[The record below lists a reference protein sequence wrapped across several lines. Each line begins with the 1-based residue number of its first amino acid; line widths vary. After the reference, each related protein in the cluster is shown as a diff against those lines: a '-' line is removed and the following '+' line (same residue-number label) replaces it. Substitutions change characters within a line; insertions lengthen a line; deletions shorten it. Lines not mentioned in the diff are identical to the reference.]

1 MNAPIAPDSLLFHP
15 PTRRPVVRKTRASPL
30 VAVLLAL
37 SVGAPAQAIAQ
48 QGIAGTVVD
57 GATLRPLVGA
67 QIVVTGTNLGALA
80 LANGGFAIEGV
91 PGATADIRV
100 IMIGY
105 ATWEQT
111 VNVGD
116 RNIRIELNR
125 EAISMDEIVVTG
137 TAGGSQVRAVGN
149 AVSAVAM
156 AEVIERRAP
165 PKVQSMLTAEIP
177 GLRFRSVGG
186 EIGSG
191 GSIKIRGTGS
201 LVLSNE
207 PVIFVD
213 GVRVDNRDNTQSAAF
228 VNSRGGPS
236 RLNDLALNDVERIE
250 VIKGPAAATLYG
262 TEASNGV
269 IQIFTKRGQQGA
281 PRFEVSLR
289 QGASFLYDAENKYPV
304 VWGVDANTGQL
315 MSANLVE
322 LEAARGTPIF
332 RTGLPTS
339 VFASVS
345 GGIQNLRYYFSA
357 DALRDEGMVDY
368 QWQNKLA
375 GRSNLSYTTERFE
388 AGVNMGFIRQKTR
401 TSGGEQAM
409 TFQLM
414 WGSPLKL
421 DGPSRGFFR
430 NSHEDYHN
438 YVSGEEEIDR
448 FTGGFYL
455 RHSPVEWLTHRL
467 DIGGDFGNQRSFSLW
482 PRTAQQPGPFRRSIG
497 QKDVVQDRTT
507 LTTVSYS
514 ATIPFDLTDD
524 LQFETS
530 SGVQYYQRKHQITL
544 ASGVEFP
551 VPGVSTVSAA
561 AQRLADEDF
570 IENKTF
576 GVYVQE
582 QIGWKNR
589 LFLTGAVRGD
599 DNSAF
604 GENFDFVVYPKVST
618 AWVISEEPF
627 WTLPIV
633 NTLKLRAAWGK
644 AGQQPDVF
652 AATRLYA
659 PATGRGGI
667 PTLTPSNIGN
677 PDLKPE
683 VGQELELGFD
693 ASLFDQKVTIDFTYY
708 DQKRKDAI
716 VPAAALPSMGFPG
729 TQFVNVGEVAN
740 KGFEIA
746 VGTQVFRSEDWGLDL
761 NGSYANTDNKVVD
774 LGGITPPLIGL
785 PWPGQ
790 RHVEGFPVA
799 SLFMKKVLSAQW
811 DAAGNLVNMMCE
823 GGDPVSGGGAA
834 VPCAEAGTAYWGPP
848 TPTWDIAAS
857 GTLRYKDLSLSATV
871 DGQGGYYKCNG
882 DIAWANV
889 FFRNTREINLPAGE
903 QNPILAAYD
912 QMGFVCQAGAVDS
925 GFAKLRDLSL
935 RWDLPSGIASMIGA
949 ARATA
954 QLSAHNMV
962 VLWQATRELYGTRVI
977 DPEVHSNTN
986 FRGDIGDKGA
996 YVQDLWPQLQRI
1008 DFTIRAVF

>member
-1 MNAPIAPDSLLFHP
+1 MTRYRALLGILLLCALAIAPAAAQEPVTVSGAVTDSSGGVLPGVTVEAQRGLRVVATAATGNDGRYRLDLPEAGRYRVTARLDGFSAAADDVAAAAEAA
-15 PTRRPVVRKTRASPL
+15 TADFRLDIAPVRD
-30 VAVLLAL
+30 
-37 SVGAPAQAIAQ
+37 
-48 QGIAGTVVD
+48 TVVVTASRTAE
-57 GATLRPLVGA
+57 GAASVTESHSVFTAEDIETLGSHSVADVLRYVPGFN
-67 QIVVTGTNLGALA
+67 IESTGREGALA
-80 LANGGFAIEGV
+80 SVFA
-91 PGATADIRV
+91 R
-100 IMIGY
+100 
-105 ATWEQT
+105 
-111 VNVGD
+111 
-116 RNIRIELNR
+116 
-125 EAISMDEIVVTG
+125 
-137 TAGGSQVRAVGN
+137 
-149 AVSAVAM
+149 
-156 AEVIERRAP
+156 
-165 PKVQSMLTAEIP
+165 
-177 GLRFRSVGG
+177 GG
-186 EIGSG
+186 ESDYNH
-191 GSIKIRGTGS
+191 
-201 LVLSNE
+201 VL
-207 PVIFVD
+207 ID
-213 GVRVDNRDNTQSAAF
+213 GVRVNDNGGYFDFDKVSAAEIDRVEVVRGAQSA
-228 VNSRGGPS
+228 
-236 RLNDLALNDVERIE
+236 
-250 VIKGPAAATLYG
+250 LYG
-262 TEASNGV
+262 SDAIGSV

-289 QGASFLYDAENKYPV
+289 QGASFLYDAANKYPV
-304 VWGVDANTGQL
+304 VWGLDSNTGQL

-322 LEAARGTPIF
+322 LEAARGTPVF

-388 AGVNMGFIRQKTR
+388 AGVNMGFIRQKTH

-455 RHSPVEWLTHRL
+455 RHSPAEWLTHRL

-482 PRTAQQPGPFRRSIG
+482 PRTPQQPGPFRRSIG

-507 LTTVSYS
+507 LTTVSYNVT
-514 ATIPFDLTDD
+514 APFDMSDD
-524 LQFETS
+524 LRFETS

-618 AWVISEEPF
+618 AWVVSEEPF
-627 WTLPIV
+627 WSIPLV

-716 VPAAALPSMGFPG
+716 VPAAALPSLGFPG

-761 NGSYANTDNKVVD
+761 GGSYANTDNTVVD
-774 LGGITPPLIGL
+774 LGGNPTSD
-785 PWPGQ
+785 
-790 RHVEGFPVA
+790 R
-799 SLFMKKVLSAQW
+799 
-811 DAAGNLVNMMCE
+811 AALAGPAARR
-823 GGDPVSGGGAA
+823 GVSGGFH
-834 VPCAEAGTAYWGPP
+834 VYEE
-848 TPTWDIAAS
+848 
-857 GTLRYKDLSLSATV
+857 
-871 DGQGGYYKCNG
+871 GGERPVG
-882 DIAWANV
+882 RGRRSRQRNV
-889 FFRNTREINLPAGE
+889 
-903 QNPILAAYD
+903 
-912 QMGFVCQAGAVDS
+912 
-925 GFAKLRDLSL
+925 
-935 RWDLPSGIASMIGA
+935 
-949 ARATA
+949 
-954 QLSAHNMV
+954 
-962 VLWQATRELYGTRVI
+962 
-977 DPEVHSNTN
+977 
-986 FRGDIGDKGA
+986 
-996 YVQDLWPQLQRI
+996 
-1008 DFTIRAVF
+1008 

>member
-1 MNAPIAPDSLLFHP
+1 MNPPIAPDSLPFHH

-514 ATIPFDLTDD
+514 ATVPFDLTDD

-627 WTLPIV
+627 WTLPII

>member
-1 MNAPIAPDSLLFHP
+1 MNTPSATNSPSLRP
-15 PTRRPVVRKTRASPL
+15 SARRTFARKTRASPF
-30 VAVLLAL
+30 ATVLLTL
-37 SVGAPAQAIAQ
+37 LLTVPAPGIAQ
-48 QGIAGTVVD
+48 QGIGGTVVD
-57 GATLRPLVGA
+57 AETQRPLVGA
-67 QIVVTGTNLGALA
+67 QIVVTGTSLGVLA
-80 LANGGFAIEGV
+80 RTNGGFLIEGV
-91 PGATADIRV
+91 PGATAEVRV

-105 ATWEQT
+105 APWQQT
-111 VNVGD
+111 VSVGD
-116 RNIRIELNR
+116 RNIRVELQR
-125 EAISMDEIVVTG
+125 QAISMDEIVVTG

-149 AVSAVAM
+149 AVSAVEM
-156 AEVIERRAP
+156 ADVIERRAP
-165 PKVQSMLTAEIP
+165 PKIQSMLTAEVP
-177 GLRFRSVGG
+177 GLRLRSVGG
-186 EIGSG
+186 EIGG
-191 GSIKIRGTGS
+191 GGPIKIRGTGS

-213 GVRVDNRDNTQSAAF
+213 GVRVDNRDNAESAAF
-228 VNSRGGPS
+228 VNRRGGPS
-236 RLNDLALNDVERIE
+236 RLNDLALNDIDRIE

-281 PRFEVSLR
+281 PKFEVSLR
-289 QGASFLYDAENKYPV
+289 QGAAFLHNAATKFPV
-304 VWGVDANTGQL
+304 VWGTDPNTGQL
-315 MSANLVE
+315 LSANLVD
-322 LEAARGTPIF
+322 LEAARGTPVF

-339 VFASVS
+339 MFASVS
-345 GGIQNLRYYFSA
+345 GGIENLKYYFSV

-388 AGVNMGFIRQKTR
+388 AGVNMGFIRQKTH

-430 NSHEDYHN
+430 NSHEDYQQF
-438 YVSGEEEIDR
+438 VSGEEEVDR

-497 QKDVVQDRTT
+497 QKDVVQDRTA
-507 LTTVSYS
+507 LTTFNYNV
-514 ATIPFDLTDD
+514 TVPLDLGDNIT
-524 LQFETS
+524 LESS

-544 ASGVEFP
+544 ASGIEFP

-570 IENKTF
+570 IENKTV

-604 GENFDFVVYPKVST
+604 GENFDVVIYPKVSM
-618 AWVISEEPF
+618 AWVVSEEPF
-627 WTLPIV
+627 WSLPLV

-652 AATRLYA
+652 AATRLYT
-659 PATGRGGI
+659 PATGRGGT

-683 VGQELELGFD
+683 VGQEMELGFD
-693 ASLFDQKVTIDFTYY
+693 ASLLDQKVTIDFTYY
-708 DQKRKDAI
+708 DQRRTDAI
-716 VPAAALPSMGFPG
+716 VPAAALPSLGFPG
-729 TQFVNVGEVAN
+729 TQFVNVGEVTN
-740 KGFEIA
+740 SGFEIA
-746 VGTQVFRSEDWGLDL
+746 VGTQILRSEDWGLDL
-761 NGSYANTDNKVVD
+761 GGSYANTDNEVAD
-774 LGGITPPLIGL
+774 LGGITPPLVGF

-790 RHVEGFPVA
+790 RHVEGYPVA
-799 SLFMKKVLSAQW
+799 SLFMKKVVSAAW
-811 DAAGNLVNMMCE
+811 DAGGNLVNVMCE
-823 GGDPVSGGGAA
+823 GGDPVSGGGPPI
-834 VPCAEAGTAYWGPP
+834 PCADAGTAYWGSP
-848 TPTWDIAAS
+848 TPIWDVAATA
-857 GTLRYKDLSLSATV
+857 TLRYKDFSVSATA
-871 DGQGGYYKCNG
+871 DGQGGYVKCNG

-889 FFRNTREINLPAGE
+889 FFRNTREINLPPGE
-903 QNPILAAYD
+903 QDPILAAYD

-925 GFAKLRDLSL
+925 GFAKLRDISL
-935 RWDLPSGIASMIGA
+935 RWDIPARFASFFGA

-954 QLSAHNMV
+954 QLSAHNMF
-962 VLWQATRELYGTRVI
+962 VLWQATEELYGTRVI
-977 DPEVHSNTN
+977 DPEVHSNYN
-986 FRGDIGDKGA
+986 ANGDIGDKSA
-996 YVQDLWPQLQRI
+996 YTQDLWPQLQRI